1 MASQEFLVRF
11 RNWLEEEYGTTDFGV
26 EISGNTVLEE
36 LSLDDLG
43 LQSLQEAF
51 DIVDK
56 IQETM
61 TVGQVEAL
69 LTKGGGRAAAENRE
83 NSEKVPN
90 KLPPEPQKQAEH
102 GIVHEEKYCRFV
114 KVFEDG
120 TEAEVSYLLDK
131 NAQVVDFAH
140 TFVPES
146 HRRDKEQWSIVIPK
160 MAYDWAKA
168 NNFKIRQSCWYLRD
182 MFGKMYAADYGHLYV

>member
-26 EISGNTVLEE
+26 ELSGNTQLEE

-51 DIVDK
+51 DVRIVGR

-69 LTKGGGRAAAENRE
+69 LTKEEGKQKVAENR
-83 NSEKVPN
+83 EKVPN
-90 KLPPEPQKQAEH
+90 KLPPERQKQAEN

-114 KVFEDG
+114 KGFEDG
-120 TEAEVSYLLDK
+120 TEAEVSYVLDK
-131 NAQVVDFAH
+131 NAAVVDFAH